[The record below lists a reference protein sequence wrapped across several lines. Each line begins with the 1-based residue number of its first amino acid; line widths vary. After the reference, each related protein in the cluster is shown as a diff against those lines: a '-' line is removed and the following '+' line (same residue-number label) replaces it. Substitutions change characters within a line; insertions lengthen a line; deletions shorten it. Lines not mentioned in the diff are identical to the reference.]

1 MTYIIFQDIAAKKHS
16 QEHSDSWQNN
26 QIYRSIPKPP
36 ERVSEPVLDKADE
49 GLEDDRGK
57 TDNNPDYNT
66 QHQQLVPLGKM

>member
-26 QIYRSIPKPP
+26 QINSAIPEPP
-36 ERVSEPVLDKADE
+36 EYSSEPALDKADE
-49 GLEDDRGK
+49 GLEDDCGK
-57 TDNNPDYNT
+57 THNNPDYNT